1 MPALAREDI
10 VGFGSDISRE
20 FIEVPDGA
28 KGQLLYKWPDHQIRR
43 WSKAI
48 VDIDEVA
55 LFVTQGHVVGT
66 LPPGRHDIDA
76 SELPFLGDLL
86 DKLSGDK
93 AYDSELFF
101 ATTREFPD
109 LAFGGAVDS
118 VRDPETKLVVELRGF
133 GEYSLRVV
141 NPTALITNLTGTVD
155 LADPAAVE
163 HWVAEQ
169 VFKATRTIVTAHVVT
184 DQWPVLG
191 LAARTAG
198 IEAEVLPAANAAL
211 ASYGLQVTR
220 LGNLTINVSDADADQ
235 LRDLA
240 RATVYTSLA
249 GSFGAYAQ
257 GEALLG
263 AGQGM
268 AHSQGAGAEALAVAA
283 LGVGGGIVGGFG
295 IANGRGPVAPAPAPG
310 APAPAAPS
318 AAVAAPAIVYCSHCG
333 QPLSDGARFC
343 AACGTAVATAS

>member
-1 MPALAREDI
+1 
-10 VGFGSDISRE
+10 VGFSSDISRE

-55 LFVTQGHVVGT
+55 LFVTQGRVVGT

-76 SELPFLGDLL
+76 GELPFLGDLL

-109 LAFGGAVDS
+109 LAFGGPVDS
-118 VRDPETKLVVELRGF
+118 VRDPETKLVVQLRGF

-141 NPTALITNLTGTVD
+141 DAAALITNLSGTVD
-155 LADPAAVE
+155 LADPAAVV
-163 HWVAEQ
+163 HWVSEQ
-169 VFKATRTIVTAHVVT
+169 VFKATRTIVTGHVVA

-191 LAARTAG
+191 LAARTPS
-198 IEAEVLPAANAAL
+198 IEAEVLPAANAAVGG
-211 ASYGLQVTR
+211 YGLQVTR
-220 LGNLTINVSDADADQ
+220 LGNLTINVSDEDADQ

-240 RATVYTSLA
+240 RATAYTALA

-263 AGQGM
+263 AGEGM
-268 AHSQGAGAEALAVAA
+268 AHSQGAGTEALAVAA

-295 IANGRGPVAPAPAPG
+295 IANGRGPAAPAPAPT
-310 APAPAAPS
+310 PAPALAPEPS
-318 AAVAAPAIVYCSHCG
+318 AVVATPAAAYCSHCG
-333 QPLSDGARFC
+333 QRLPEGARFC
-343 AACGTAVATAS
+343 AACGTAVLPAS

>member
-1 MPALAREDI
+1 
-10 VGFGSDISRE
+10 
-20 FIEVPDGA
+20 
-28 KGQLLYKWPDHQIRR
+28 
-43 WSKAI
+43 
-48 VDIDEVA
+48 
-55 LFVTQGHVVGT
+55 
-66 LPPGRHDIDA
+66 
-76 SELPFLGDLL
+76 
-86 DKLSGDK
+86 
-93 AYDSELFF
+93 
-101 ATTREFPD
+101 
-109 LAFGGAVDS
+109 
-118 VRDPETKLVVELRGF
+118 LRGF

-141 NPTALITNLTGTVD
+141 DPTALITNLTGTVD

-169 VFKATRTIVTAHVVT
+169 VFKAARTIVTAHVVT

-191 LAARTAG
+191 LAARTPG

-240 RATVYTSLA
+240 RATAYTSLA

-263 AGQGM
+263 AGTGM

-283 LGVGGGIVGGFG
+283 LGVGGGIVGGLG
-295 IANGRGPVAPAPAPG
+295 IANGRGPVAPA
-310 APAPAAPS
+310 APASETPASEAPSSAAQS
-318 AAVAAPAIVYCSHCG
+318 AAVAAPAVVYCSHCG
-333 QPLSDGARFC
+333 QLLSDGARFC
-343 AACGTAVATAS
+343 AACGTAVTSAP